1 MNRIIF
7 SKYSNERARR
17 FALRTDIVEDENRKK
32 YVHKKAMYPEGND
45 HIANISKWHHQL
57 GQRYEGTGIVMN
69 RCSEDDEGIVLQYLE
84 GVTLEHMLDFYLME
98 GNLTQLVDVLF
109 DYLAEVK
116 KGFTVNGFCMSPEF
130 GEVFGPADLP
140 EDLLCADVA
149 DIDMVLNNVLVNQGW
164 TLIDYEWTFAFP
176 IPYHFVVYRILVYYL
191 NGSTT
196 RNCLHELDLMGQAGL
211 TQREITEYEKMER
224 HFQEVYVVSEGAEG
238 ERHVPIRDLY
248 ADISPGMLDLTGL
261 AFDDRSERASRVV
274 QLYQADSMSFS
285 EERCVSK
292 DPYKS
297 GVFLD
302 TFPIDPGVSYVRLD
316 PCSRYCTVNNLQMQW
331 GDTSIARYQM
341 NGIAMEDGSFFFPMD
356 DPQIII
362 ERPAGAV
369 GDFKAYFEVEYM
381 SMEEAFEKLQQI
393 QSRQRREL
401 QQTSEEL
408 RRKDELI
415 QNMENTKVWKAYRK
429 YKRSFSGEGR

>member
-17 FALRTDIVEDENRKK
+17 FALRTDIVEDENKK
-32 YVHKKAMYPEGND
+32 RYVRKKAMYPEGKA
-45 HIANISKWHHQL
+45 HIANISNWYGQL
-57 GQRYEGTGIVMN
+57 GCRYEGTGIALN
-69 RCSEDDEGIVLQYLE
+69 HCDTESEGIVLQYLE
-84 GVTLEHMLDFYLME
+84 GVTLEHMLDFYLLE

-116 KGFTVNGFCMSPEF
+116 KGFTVNGFNTTPEF
-130 GEVFGPADLP
+130 EEVFGSVTLP

-176 IPYHFVVYRILVYYL
+176 IPYHFIVYRILSYYL

-211 TQREITEYEKMER
+211 TQREIAEYEKMER
-224 HFQEVYVVSEGAEG
+224 HFQDIYVVSEGAEG
-238 ERHVPIRDLY
+238 GQHVPIRDLY
-248 ADISPGMLDLTGL
+248 EDISPGTLDLTHL
-261 AFDDRSERASRVV
+261 AFDDRSERASRMV

-285 EERCVSK
+285 EDRCVSK

-316 PCSRYCTVNNLQMQW
+316 PCSRYCTVRNLQMQW
-331 GDTSIARYQM
+331 GETSIVRYQM
-341 NGIAMEDGSFFFPMD
+341 NGIAMEDGSFFFPLD
-356 DPQIII
+356 DPQIIV

-381 SMEEAFEKLQQI
+381 TMEEAFDRLWQI

-401 QQTSEEL
+401 AQTSEEL
-408 RRKDELI
+408 HRKDELI

-429 YKRSFSGEGR
+429 YKRTFSGEGK